1 MLLLSLKVLFLIET
15 NLYSI
20 SVDIYT
26 FADDFY
32 VYLYNMRLC
41 DYDLSLLI

>member
-26 FADDFY
+26 LADDFY
-32 VYLYNMRLC
+32 MHLYNMRLC
-41 DYDLSLLI
+41 DSDLSLLI

>member
-32 VYLYNMRLC
+32 VHLYNIRLC
-41 DYDLSLLI
+41 DYDL